1 VVDHHRLIR
10 QQRKQQQIL
19 LQQELAYVKQLK
31 YTNKLS
37 SEPGSFNV
45 AGQQNSYQNLN
56 YNIDYQNLDK
66 MKSTSVCQKTY
77 ILGGSGQQHLKHI
90 ENVVYKQ
97 SNNLSET
104 NIGWENKLT
113 FLYRFKRFH
122 AHFKLAFNFLKII
135 ANFFPVVRRKFHIA

>member
-1 VVDHHRLIR
+1 MTDHHRLIR

-31 YTNKLS
+31 YTNKLGVNS
-37 SEPGSFNV
+37 GEPGSLNV

-97 SNNLSET
+97 SNNLSAM
-104 NIGWENKLT
+104 NIGWDKKMIFILS
-113 FLYRFKRFH
+113 
-122 AHFKLAFNFLKII
+122 ISM
-135 ANFFPVVRRKFHIA
+135 

>member
-1 VVDHHRLIR
+1 VVTDHHRLIR

-31 YTNKLS
+31 YTNKLGVNS
-37 SEPGSFNV
+37 GEPGSLNV

-97 SNNLSET
+97 SNNLSAM
-104 NIGWENKLT
+104 NIGWDKKMIFILS
-113 FLYRFKRFH
+113 
-122 AHFKLAFNFLKII
+122 ISM
-135 ANFFPVVRRKFHIA
+135 